1 MQRIKN
7 LSDIPAFRAADGTRL
22 REVIHPANDSVS
34 LPYSLAH
41 ASLNPGERSLPHI
54 LDNDEVYA
62 FLSGE
67 GYFNRGSESFRVQA
81 GDHVLVPSGEVQAV
95 QNTGDVP
102 LVFYCIVAPPWS
114 SGSDRLV

>member
-62 FLSGE
+62 FRSGE
-67 GYFNRGSESFRVQA
+67 GALRR
-81 GDHVLVPSGEVQAV
+81 
-95 QNTGDVP
+95 
-102 LVFYCIVAPPWS
+102 S
-114 SGSDRLV
+114 SGGAKYRRCPIGILLYRRTALELRL